1 MTRLSIHLRVPAVA
15 STSPSSSSS
24 SPSFARGRVD
34 AIIGRGRRHQ
44 HSRPHRARA
53 FGDAGPGAF
62 FRSDKTE
69 INRLEYVVETER
81 RHAREHA
88 EARRVAE
95 NALGEVE
102 SSRDMYKRRLEASE
116 REAFALEKAL
126 EEKTRGVE
134 TAMAIARRQIAYQEE
149 RYEALVKEYE
159 ALKARSGE
167 T

>member
-1 MTRLSIHLRVPAVA
+1 MRRLEQAVA
-15 STSPSSSSS
+15 DGT
-24 SPSFARGRVD
+24 RKGHV
-34 AIIGRGRRHQ
+34 GL
-44 HSRPHRARA
+44 
-53 FGDAGPGAF
+53 GDKRDGAHC
-62 FRSDKTE
+62 
-69 INRLEYVVETER
+69 L
-81 RHAREHA
+81 AAHA

-95 NALGEVE
+95 NALGEIT

-159 ALKARSGE
+159 ALKARAGE